1 MVYNTNLVP
10 PDKAPKKWMDLC
22 GPFFR
27 GNFSFDP
34 VQSRLVS
41 GFYALFGADTV
52 NFIRCLGNNKPIVQ
66 RGIQERFTL
75 MMAGDHMIDAD
86 AYPYQAIDEK
96 RKNPNVPLAIS
107 PAPVLAGFG
116 AIGINRNTTHPY
128 ASALFTDFML
138 SDAEQNFLY
147 RHLRGPV
154 TMKHPYL
161 PDNADLVVIPNL
173 PSETLDPLV
182 DEWKRDLDSR
192 Q

>member
-1 MVYNTNLVP
+1 
-10 PDKAPKKWMDLC
+10 
-22 GPFFR
+22 
-27 GNFSFDP
+27 
-34 VQSRLVS
+34 
-41 GFYALFGADTV
+41 
-52 NFIRCLGNNKPIVQ
+52 
-66 RGIQERFTL
+66 

-86 AYPYQAIDEK
+86 AYPYEAIDEK

-116 AIGINRNTTHPY
+116 AIGINRNTTHPF

-147 RHLRGPV
+147 QHLRGPV

-161 PDNADLVVIPNL
+161 PDDADLVVIQDL

-182 DEWKRDLDSR
+182 DEWKRDLDSK